1 MAVFSLDDTPL
12 LTHKLNIGATAILN
26 IEPEPVAVQQI
37 LSVTKSSGLT
47 LGGVTRPT
55 IDFEFKGSGGGLRK
69 VTRWYF
75 RNDDSE
81 ANRDTIYDKVRD
93 IISAELSTA
102 T

>member
-12 LTHKLNIGATAILN
+12 LTHKLNIGTTAVLN
-26 IEPEPVAVQQI
+26 VEPEPVAANQI

-55 IDFEFKGSGGGLRK
+55 IDFRFKGSGTPNI
-69 VTRWYF
+69 TRWYF

>member
-1 MAVFSLDDTPL
+1 MAVFTLDDTPL
-12 LTHKLNIGATAILN
+12 LTHTLNIGSTAILN

-37 LSVTKSSGLT
+37 LGVTKSSGLT

-55 IDFEFKGSGGGLRK
+55 IDFEFKGSGGGSK
-69 VTRWYF
+69 NFTRWYF

-81 ANRDTIYDKVRD
+81 ANRNTIYNKIRD
-93 IISAELSTA
+93 IISIELSAA